1 MSRIFTVSLAA
12 PLAVAALL
20 TTTPVVASAQPT
32 QEAADT
38 LTAAPPTERWEF
50 LVPSGTAAPVA
61 TKKNAVKRGN
71 LIAVQASYLVRPNLA
86 LTSTV
91 GWIRSRDLASAGS
104 PKLDV
109 FTYDLGAE
117 VRAASFALGTRASFK
132 PFAGVGVGVRS
143 YNYRSLPVDATH
155 NPGAYVGVGGEL
167 GVCRVRLRLEVRD
180 YVTGFMSLDGHG
192 GSRTRHDVVVMAG
205 VRLSR

>member
-1 MSRIFTVSLAA
+1 MSRTMLSVVATF
-12 PLAVAALL
+12 AVAAVLV
-20 TTTPVVASAQPT
+20 TTPRVAAAQTTQTSAET
-32 QEAADT
+32 Q
-38 LTAAPPTERWEF
+38 TAARPKARWEF

-61 TKKNAVKRGN
+61 TKGHAIKRGN

-86 LTSTV
+86 VTSTL
-91 GWIRSRDLASAGS
+91 GWIRSRDLGAAGS

-109 FTYDLGAE
+109 YTYDLGAE
-117 VRAASFALGTRASFK
+117 VRAASFALGSRASFK

-167 GVCRVRLRLEVRD
+167 GVRRVRLRLEVRD
-180 YVTGFMSLDGHG
+180 YVTGFTSLDGSGRSH
-192 GSRTRHDVVVMAG
+192 TRNDVVVMAG
-205 VRLSR
+205 VRFSR